1 MASSSLV
8 AAAGESQENKNV
20 SLFDTLLPPGKS
32 SVIKGNTYILLLLA
46 LCALARVRYLA
57 MAEGLLA
64 VTDNNRHFK
73 VSGPVCTLQSLGVH
87 HVGVD
92 EPHVNFNGIW
102 HVRLQYYSVPIL

>member
-1 MASSSLV
+1 
-8 AAAGESQENKNV
+8 
-20 SLFDTLLPPGKS
+20 
-32 SVIKGNTYILLLLA
+32 
-46 LCALARVRYLA
+46 